1 MKLLHCLPALII
13 AVALF
18 SCSKEKNDPQESLHD
33 YSNEWD
39 LTKCTGVLD
48 DYYITLHTN
57 DNNGGATYIE
67 TLQHYIYP
75 QTPITWTRIEK
86 DSVKMEFEFDAYPNY
101 KWELRGLAVPGDSLV
116 HGLYYRVNKNNPSD
130 RDYEGMFTLKED

>member
-101 KWELRGLAVPGDSLV
+101 K
-116 HGLYYRVNKNNPSD
+116 
-130 RDYEGMFTLKED
+130 